1 MKLRQNKS
9 YRAHNPIFKKEK
21 DNTKA
26 KSKSRRVQ
34 YCDPSEMERLQKVL
48 ARGGIA
54 SRRRIESWIEMG
66 RIRVNGTIAKL
77 GDRVSKNDSITLD
90 GEKVSSRQLKPF
102 KDIQVI
108 LYHKPPGEVCT
119 RRDEKERPT
128 VFRALPRPKQGRW
141 INVGRLDLN
150 TSGLLLFT
158 NDGELAHQLMHP
170 SMAVEREYAVRI
182 LGNVTESA
190 LNNMLKG
197 VQLEDGFAQF
207 NNILDAGGVGANH
220 WYHVTVQEGRNREV
234 RRIWESQ
241 QVQVSRLIRIR
252 FGSIKLPS
260 RLKVGHWQSLT
271 SSEIQSL
278 LEMVKEK
285 SISTLAPT
293 PILPALK

>member
-1 MKLRQNKS
+1 MKVRQNKN
-9 YRAHNPIFKKEK
+9 YKTHNPFFKKKEE
-21 DNTKA
+21 DTKA
-26 KSKSRRVQ
+26 GSKSKKTQDS
-34 YCDPSEMERLQKVL
+34 PEMERLQKVL

-66 RIRVNGTIAKL
+66 RIRINGTVAKL

-90 GEKVSSRQLKPF
+90 GEKISSKQLSPF
-102 KDIQVI
+102 KDMQVI

-170 SMAVEREYAVRI
+170 SMAIEREYAVRI

-190 LNNMLKG
+190 LQNMLKG

-207 NNILDAGGVGANH
+207 NNILDSGGTGANH
-220 WYHVTVQEGRNREV
+220 WYHVTLQEGRNREV

-252 FGSIKLPS
+252 FGSIKLPP
-260 RLKVGHWQSLT
+260 RLKVGHWQLLT
-271 SSEIQSL
+271 SSEIQLL

-285 SISTLAPT
+285 SINTLAPT
-293 PILPALK
+293 PTSPALK